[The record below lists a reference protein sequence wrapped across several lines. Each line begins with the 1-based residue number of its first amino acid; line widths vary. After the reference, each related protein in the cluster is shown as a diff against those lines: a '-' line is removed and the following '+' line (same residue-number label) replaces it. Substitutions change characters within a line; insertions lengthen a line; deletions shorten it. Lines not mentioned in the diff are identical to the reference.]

1 MRFFGPLVLILVGLA
16 ALNCSEAQTAS
27 PNPASQTKDNGVF
40 TPENYTGD
48 PYIFELIETQVRFE
62 ADGRGQRDLTTRVRI
77 QSESAVREFGLQV
90 YSYASSFES
99 LDVLSVRVRKPD
111 GTTLET
117 PPSDIQEL
125 DTAVS
130 RAAPMYSDQRE
141 KHIAVKSLAVSDVV
155 ELHLRW
161 TIHDPMAPGHFW
173 YDHSLYRAG
182 ICLRETLKID
192 VPTNVAVK
200 LRSPDPQPTV
210 REEGGRRIYAFQT
223 SNLKKLEESKIP
235 AWERNFHGEPPPDV
249 QLSSFASWEE
259 VGKWFGALMQSK
271 VTVTP
276 EMQAKYNELTKGK
289 NSEEEKVRVL
299 YEFVSTRFRYIG
311 VDLGLS
317 RFTPHSAAEVLSNRY
332 GDCKDKHVLF
342 AALLQAAGI
351 TAYPALISSRFRI
364 DPSLPTMSV
373 FDHVITAIPRGSGYE
388 FLDSTPEVAPFGALV
403 LSIRDRHA
411 LVIPAGLQ
419 AQLVKTPVDLPF
431 PAYERFRMDSSIDAN
446 GTVEA
451 TMHLENRGD
460 GELAMRLAYHTVPQN
475 RWETLTQALVGR
487 LGYAGTVSD
496 VKVTQAEDTGMPF
509 SVDLTY
515 RRTDYPD
522 WKNHRFTLPFPSVLI
537 PSLNEE
543 QKLSK
548 EPLPLGSPTRITFET
563 SVKLP
568 PGYSATA
575 PANVEKKTDFAEF
588 SATYSIEKGVL
599 KGVFNLQTL
608 QREMPGSQRGEYSSL
623 VKIIDE
629 TARRYIF
636 VNEIHASDSQGSSS
650 APGKPHQPSS
660 TAKPIYEAAD
670 RADKDNNF
678 SVSAQLYEQVTALD
692 PNFADAWN
700 RLAFAYGKVGKIQ
713 MEEAAFRKALALDP
727 ASRWAHYNLG
737 NVLMAQKRYDE
748 AISEYQKE
756 IQSKSNNSLVHLN
769 LGRVFVLSGQPDK
782 GIPELE
788 IAAGLMP
795 KNPAVQFN
803 LGLAY
808 AKTGQPEKAA
818 QAFIQ
823 SVELEPTVERKNSVA
838 YEMAMNKLKLDQ
850 AEKYAESAIE
860 TVAAKTKD
868 LSLDNL
874 SNDDVRV
881 PSSLGAYWDTLGWVK
896 FQEGDLA
903 AAEKYVRSAWQVR
916 SIGEIGDHLGQ
927 IYEKQ
932 GQKEEAEKFY
942 AMAMAAPG
950 AMAETQLR
958 LGSLVGGSVEADRM
972 AKEATA
978 SLAESHTIAIKNAKG
993 AEGTGEFWVLV
1004 VPGLKISA
1012 AKFISGDAELRGLT
1026 DILQSTMF
1034 PETFPDDKEIKL
1046 LRRGKLTCLKNADP
1060 CRLLVSSA
1068 ETVRSVN

>member
-1 MRFFGPLVLILVGLA
+1 MI
-16 ALNCSEAQTAS
+16 
-27 PNPASQTKDNGVF
+27 
-40 TPENYTGD
+40 
-48 PYIFELIETQVRFE
+48 
-62 ADGRGQRDLTTRVRI
+62 
-77 QSESAVREFGLQV
+77 
-90 YSYASSFES
+90 
-99 LDVLSVRVRKPD
+99 SVRVRKPD

-125 DTAVS
+125 DTSVS
-130 RAAPMYSDQRE
+130 RAAPMYTDQLE
-141 KHIAVKSLAVSDVV
+141 KHIAVKSLAVGDIV
-155 ELHLRW
+155 EMHLRW

-182 ICLRETLKID
+182 ICLQETLNID
-192 VPTNVAVK
+192 VPANVAVK
-200 LRSPDPQPTV
+200 LRSPDPQPTI
-210 REEGGRRIYAFQT
+210 REEGGRRVYAFQA

-235 AWERNFHGEPPPDV
+235 AWERNFHGGPPPDV

-259 VGKWFGALMQSK
+259 VGRWFGSLIQSK

-276 EMQAKYNELTKGK
+276 EIQAKSKELTKGK
-289 NSEEEKVRVL
+289 NSEEERVRAL

-311 VDLGLS
+311 IDLGLS
-317 RFTPHSAAEVLSNRY
+317 RFTPHSAAEVLNNRY
-332 GDCKDKHVLF
+332 GDCKDKHALF
-342 AALLQAAGI
+342 AALLEAAGI
-351 TAYPALISSRFRI
+351 TAYPALISSRLRI

-373 FDHVITAIPRGSGYE
+373 FNHVITAIPRGSGYE
-388 FLDSTPEVAPFGALV
+388 FLDSTPEVAPFGAFV
-403 LSIRDRHA
+403 QSIRDRQA
-411 LVIPAGLQ
+411 LVIPAGLHV
-419 AQLVKTPVDLPF
+419 QLVKTPADLPF
-431 PAYERFRMDSSIDAN
+431 PAYDRFQMESSIDTN
-446 GTVEA
+446 GTVEG

-460 GELAMRLAYHTVPQN
+460 GELAMRLAYHAVPQN

-487 LGYAGTVSD
+487 LGYGGTVSD
-496 VKVTQAEDTGMPF
+496 VKISQTEDTDRPF

-522 WKNHRFTLPFPSVLI
+522 WKNHRFTLPIPPVPI

-548 EPLPLGSPTRITFET
+548 EPLPLGSPARITFEA

-575 PANVEKKTDFAEF
+575 PVNVEKKTDFAEF
-588 SATYSIEKGVL
+588 NATYSIEKGVL
-599 KGVFNLQTL
+599 TGIFNLQTL
-608 QREMPGSQRGEYSSL
+608 QREIPGSQRGEYSNL

-636 VNEIHASDSQGSSS
+636 VKEIHASVIQESSPARGNPPQPNS
-650 APGKPHQPSS
+650 A
-660 TAKPIYEAAD
+660 AKPIFEAAN

-678 SVSAQLYEQVTALD
+678 SVSTQLYEQVTALD

-713 MEEAAFRKALALDP
+713 MEEAALRKALALDP
-727 ASRWAHYNLG
+727 ASRRVHYNLG

-782 GIPELE
+782 GISELE

-823 SVELEPTVERKNSVA
+823 SVELEPTLERKNSVA

-860 TVAAKTKD
+860 TAAAKTKD

-932 GQKEEAEKFY
+932 GQKEKAEKFY

-950 AMAETQLR
+950 AMADTQLR
-958 LGSLVGGSVEADRM
+958 LASLLGGNVEADRM

-978 SLAESHTIAIKNAKG
+978 SLAESHTFAIKNAKG
-993 AEGTGEFWVLV
+993 AEGIGEFWVLV
-1004 VPGLKISA
+1004 VPGPKISA
-1012 AKFISGDAELRGLT
+1012 AKFISGDAELRSFT
-1026 DILQSTMF
+1026 DVFESTMF

-1046 LRRGKLTCLKNADP
+1046 LRRGKLACLKTADM
-1060 CRLLVSSA
+1060 CHFFVSSA